1 MSSRESMEVHGI
13 LAMDKPRGLTSNRL
27 LQKVKWLFKARK
39 AGHTGSL
46 DPLATGVLPICF
58 GEATKISRFL
68 LDADKT
74 YVADIRLGSKTDTGD
89 ATGTVVERILVS
101 GVSREKLLDVL
112 SRFEGDTEQVPPMYS
127 ALKRNGR
134 PLYAYARKGEVLERD
149 SRRIS
154 IFSLRLLEFGEDWLR
169 IHVRCS
175 KGTYIRTLA
184 EDIGI
189 ALGVCAHLENLR
201 RIQLGSF
208 SLDNAVSIDRLEA
221 LAARQPDFLP
231 SLLESIDGALGYFP
245 EVMLQLPAA
254 KVLQQGR
261 SIQLTPT
268 APREWVRIY
277 AEPGR
282 IFLGL
287 GELTGAGVLVPRRMM
302 NMGLT

>member
-1 MSSRESMEVHGI
+1 MEVHGI
-13 LAMDKPRGLTSNRL
+13 LVMDKPPGLTSNRL

-46 DPLATGVLPICF
+46 DPLATGILPICF

-74 YVADIRLGSKTDTGD
+74 YVADIRLGSKTTTGD
-89 ATGTVVERILVS
+89 ADGNVVERIPVR
-101 GVSREKLLDVL
+101 GVTRERLLEAL

-127 ALKRNGR
+127 ALKRDGR
-134 PLYAYARKGEVLERD
+134 PLYTYARKGEVLERD

-154 IFSLRLLEFGEDWLR
+154 ISSLRLLGFGEDWLR
-169 IHVRCS
+169 IQVRCS

-184 EDIGI
+184 EDIGG
-189 ALGVCAHLENLR
+189 ALGSCAHLEGLR
-201 RIQLGSF
+201 RTRLGSF
-208 SLDNAVSIDRLEA
+208 SLDNAVSIDRLEEMA
-221 LAARQPDFLP
+221 TRQPGCLP
-231 SLLESIDGALGYFP
+231 GLLESVDGVLGYFP
-245 EVMLQLPAA
+245 EVVLELPAA
-254 KVLQQGR
+254 KGLQQGR
-261 SIQLTPT
+261 SIQLTPA

-282 IFLGL
+282 VFIGL
-287 GELTGAGVLVPRRMM
+287 GELNGAGVLMPRRML